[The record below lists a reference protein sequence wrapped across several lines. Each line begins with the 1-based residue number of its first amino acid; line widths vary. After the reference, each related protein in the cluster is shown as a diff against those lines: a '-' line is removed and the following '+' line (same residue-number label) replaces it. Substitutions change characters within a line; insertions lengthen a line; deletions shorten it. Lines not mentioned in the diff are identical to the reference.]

1 MTPLTSYFQRKPRK
15 ENVHP
20 PKKRKQNP
28 EEQPSGSSKK
38 VKVDAP
44 TRYQLSERTRSLN
57 KEGFSAAAS
66 SSTNHTRTTP
76 RTTPSQRSYATP
88 KSLAKASNFRN
99 DANLDDTIDLT
110 VEPSVTGSQLGSD
123 TEANPFLNQTP
134 KPIPSA
140 IVQSA
145 ASKFLPPTPC
155 SSIRSHSYGMSRPE
169 STPIADILT
178 RQAMSRSIINTT
190 PKRSSKDVLEIV
202 PETPESP
209 TTRPP
214 KSLSE
219 LPDLSQIPSSQ
230 TQEVEIDF
238 LVNRKG
244 VSVAPQATN
253 GLYSLSH
260 IPTSQNQEVVTDS
273 AAHNEHARLPTQATT
288 EESFEVPTSQSQE
301 VVVDLSIYRR
311 HDVDTP
317 PSDGIVPCS
326 QSQDF
331 DGIFLEAVSPRR
343 KRVLHEIE
351 EAKRLAATTD
361 HLSSPESQIVL
372 ERTRPN
378 IERCSQLF
386 QRLLP
391 GLKCFSSQPSFSS
404 KLPNEAEA
412 ERVTE
417 DVADTTLNT
426 EDIILHAANEDI
438 PKSQAIQRSDSDHAM
453 VPMNDEDIR
462 SLFENERLLSTT
474 DDSDA
479 IANANQHKEVDL
491 PPMPSQASSV
501 TESDSGD
508 ERWMLQAQNL
518 SRVEIVANDGVLTSL
533 PSSPSEVQSWQT
545 DVSAYSYPQAALDF
559 FEMLEEG
566 PDGEMS

>member
-1 MTPLTSYFQRKPRK
+1 MTPLTSYFQRKTKK

-28 EEQPSGSSKK
+28 EEQPAGSSKK

-44 TRYQLSERTRSLN
+44 ARYQLSERTRSLN

-66 SSTNHTRTTP
+66 SSTSHARTTP
-76 RTTPSQRSYATP
+76 RTTPSERSYATP
-88 KSLAKASNFRN
+88 KSLAKASNFCN
-99 DANLDDTIDLT
+99 DANFDDVIDLT
-110 VEPSVTGSQLGSD
+110 VEPSGNVSQLGPD
-123 TEANPFLNQTP
+123 TETNPFLIQTP
-134 KPIPSA
+134 KPIPSV

-155 SSIRSHSYGMSRPE
+155 SSIRPHSSGMSRPE
-169 STPIADILT
+169 SMSIADTLT

-209 TTRPP
+209 TIRPP
-214 KSLSE
+214 KALSE
-219 LPDLSQIPSSQ
+219 LPDLTQIPSSQ

-238 LVNRKG
+238 LVNGKG

-260 IPTSQNQEVVTDS
+260 IPTSRNQEVVIDF
-273 AAHNEHARLPTQATT
+273 AAHNERARLPTQATT

-311 HDVDTP
+311 HDVNTP
-317 PSDGIVPCS
+317 PSDEIVPCS

-351 EAKRLAATTD
+351 EAKRLAATID
-361 HLSSPESQIVL
+361 ILSSSESQIVL

-378 IERCSQLF
+378 IE
-386 QRLLP
+386 
-391 GLKCFSSQPSFSS
+391 SQPSFSS
-404 KLPNEAEA
+404 KFPNEAEP

-426 EDIILHAANEDI
+426 EVHAAKEDI
-438 PKSQAIQRSDSDHAM
+438 SKFQAIQRSDSDHAM

-462 SLFENERLLSTT
+462 RLFENEGLLSTT
-474 DDSDA
+474 DDSDE
-479 IANANQHKEVDL
+479 ILDANQHKDVDL

-508 ERWMLQAQNL
+508 EQWMLQAQHL
-518 SRVEIVANDGVLTSL
+518 SRVQIVANDGVLTSL

-545 DVSAYSYPQAALDF
+545 DVSAYSYPQVALDF

>member
-1 MTPLTSYFQRKPRK
+1 MIPLTSYFQRKTRK

-28 EEQPSGSSKK
+28 EQPAGSSKK
-38 VKVDAP
+38 VKVDVP

-57 KEGFSAAAS
+57 KRSFSAAAS
-66 SSTNHTRTTP
+66 SSTSHTRTTP

-88 KSLAKASNFRN
+88 KSLVKGSNFRN
-99 DANLDDTIDLT
+99 DANLDDIVDLT
-110 VEPSVTGSQLGSD
+110 AGPSGTGDQSRPD
-123 TEANPFLNQTP
+123 TEANPFLIQTP
-134 KPIPSA
+134 KPIPSVM
-140 IVQSA
+140 VQSA

-155 SSIRSHSYGMSRPE
+155 SSIRSHSSGMSRPK
-169 STPIADILT
+169 STPIADTLT
-178 RQAMSRSIINTT
+178 RQAMSRSIIKTT
-190 PKRSSKDVLEIV
+190 PKRSSKDVLEII

-209 TTRPP
+209 TIRPS
-214 KSLSE
+214 KALSE

-238 LVNRKG
+238 LANRKG

-378 IERCSQLF
+378 IE
-386 QRLLP
+386 
-391 GLKCFSSQPSFSS
+391 SQPSFSS

-508 ERWMLQAQNL
+508 EQWMLQAQNL